1 MNVVKVKDVVA
12 DKKFAVVDGPF
23 GTQLHADEY
32 VESGVPIVRVK
43 NIGWGPFIH
52 TDLKYITEEKAVQIE
67 RSTVYPGDIVI
78 AKTGATIGKTCIF
91 PNTFEKAIIAS
102 SCAKISLDPQK
113 ALNRYVYRFLLSPR
127 GYSQII
133 GQSAGSTR
141 STIGLKGINA
151 LKIPL
156 PPLEEQKKIA
166 AILDAA
172 DDYRQKTKALID
184 KYDQL
189 AQSLFLDMFGYLEGD
204 RVLLGSICEINPKKK
219 SISNLDKSLM
229 VSFVPMANVSE
240 EGKLTLEYERTL
252 ESVWSGF
259 TYFQEDDVVFAKIT
273 PCMENG
279 KGAIMRGLTNYIGFG
294 TTEFHVLR
302 PMLHRSNSEYLF
314 YLTHSSNFRKLAELN
329 MSGSAGQKRVPKDF
343 LSSYN
348 IVAPPF
354 ELQNLFAERV
364 AQIKKQ
370 KQQAEASLVKAEEL
384 FNSLLQRA
392 FKGELTN

>member
-1 MNVVKVKDVVA
+1 MRVAELGEFIVSKTGIVKPSNFPDEQFEYYSIPAYDNGEPEVTPGSSIGSSKKNFQPGDVLLSRIVPHIRRCWIVPENHGYRQIGSGEWIVFRTKEIAPPFLRFYLMSDEFNVKFMKTIKGVGGSLMRA
-12 DKKFAVVDGPF
+12 DPNQVKKFKL
-23 GTQLHADEY
+23 T
-32 VESGVPIVRVK
+32 
-43 NIGWGPFIH
+43 
-52 TDLKYITEEKAVQIE
+52 
-67 RSTVYPGDIVI
+67 
-78 AKTGATIGKTCIF
+78 
-91 PNTFEKAIIAS
+91 
-102 SCAKISLDPQK
+102 
-113 ALNRYVYRFLLSPR
+113 
-127 GYSQII
+127 
-133 GQSAGSTR
+133 
-141 STIGLKGINA
+141 
-151 LKIPL
+151 L

-172 DDYRQKTKALID
+172 DDYRQRTKALID

-189 AQSLFLDMFGYLEGD
+189 TQSLFLDMFGDLKGD

-259 TYFQEDDVVFAKIT
+259 TYFQENDVVFAKIT

-279 KGAIMRGLTNYIGFG
+279 KGAIMRGLSNHIGFG

-302 PMLHRSNSEYLF
+302 PTPQKSNSEFLF
-314 YLTHSSNFRKLAELN
+314 YLTHSNNFRKLAELN

-343 LSSYN
+343 LSNYN
-348 IVAPPF
+348 IVAPPI

-364 AQIKKQ
+364 AQIEKQ

-384 FNSLLQRA
+384 FNSLLQKA